1 MTTNLSARTWPV
13 WARTGDE
20 WRPLEQSPRPVPIGN
35 EVPHSGPSGR
45 RLRAGELPPHLVGLE
60 RTQQPASIARNC
72 HSRRR
77 ELAAGAPI
85 QSVRGRAGGAGRSG
99 HGLGHEGAC
108 RDLPLAPSEPRTDY
122 AGTRRV
128 HARIHNSSD
137 QPNLANGRISCG
149 PTVSTAT
156 NNCPTWFCAPSQGG
170 SAGSNPVGATVSSSW
185 GHRVERGP

>member
-1 MTTNLSARTWPV
+1 VAPS
-13 WARTGDE
+13 
-20 WRPLEQSPRPVPIGN
+20 EQSPRPVPIGN

-45 RLRAGELPPHLVGLE
+45 RPRAGELPPHLVGLE

-72 HSRRR
+72 DSRRR

-99 HGLGHEGAC
+99 PDLGPEGAC

-122 AGTRRV
+122 AGTHRV

-137 QPNLANGRISCG
+137 QTNLANGRISCE
-149 PTVSTAT
+149 PTISTAT

-170 SAGSNPVGATVSSSW
+170 SAGSNPVGVRPEMACLRSGLRPLSAS
-185 GHRVERGP
+185 GKLPQIGPLSVNLG